1 MRPVGQGAAKRQ
13 LCVPKTPWSK
23 SDPSPRTPPAP
34 RASLTERGAGGV
46 CAPVSSGHAQPLGNS
61 DPATVRSPRL
71 LLRGTMLLTAATGRS
86 LQRRRAWDGALS
98 LMSRGPPF
106 FSPAECRWLRWRMS
120 LPLGSIVIGNEG
132 LLGKSLGEPIH
143 PLRWRWKTP
152 PSLPCPR
159 SRGRWPQSPFRW
171 PLLPKR
177 RFSSSLFQGAVL
189 TPAFCPLCR
198 WRGPEAPQN
207 PPTGFLPAWRR
218 QEAWGRER
226 RGRRVCGTPW

>member
-86 LQRRRAWDGALS
+86 LQRRRAWDGAPS

-120 LPLGSIVIGNEG
+120 PPLGSIVIGNEG
-132 LLGKSLGEPIH
+132 LSGEIAGRAYSSPKVAVENAPLPPLPPLPGSLASVTF
-143 PLRWRWKTP
+143 PLAP
-152 PSLPCPR
+152 PSQTTVQLLSFPR
-159 SRGRWPQSPFRW
+159 CCAHT
-171 PLLPKR
+171 
-177 RFSSSLFQGAVL
+177 RFLSSVPVAG
-189 TPAFCPLCR
+189 T
-198 WRGPEAPQN
+198 RGPPKPSYRLFASVAASGGVR
-207 PPTGFLPAWRR
+207 T
-218 QEAWGRER
+218 
-226 RGRRVCGTPW
+226 